1 MNPQNNVEEWIMGF
15 FQEVKSHQ
23 KKKVIR
29 SVLPQCGRCGRT
41 MAVEKTRTGKV
52 RRVCQ
57 NPKIP
62 VSGEG
67 RQEILI
73 VREQPTQINDA
84 SADWLTSVGGH
95 SFLAAAFQKAGLDIQ
110 KDCWTTGAALC
121 YGKGHAAL
129 AVECCRAN
137 LLGTIKELKPKV
149 IVPVGIGATQAVLS
163 HLWREG
169 SGEMLRF
176 CGYQIPAKKWNAWV
190 CPVFDSAYILS
201 LGHRHADKD
210 EHADKNDQNPVTLR
224 GLSGVAFLW
233 LERHIAAIW
242 DKLPNRPFDGNTKD
256 RITLLYNTDEIA
268 DALESIGN
276 SDKGWA
282 AFDYETNCLK
292 PEVTGAK
299 VLCVSVCLG
308 GWNKDICTIA
318 FPMSKEVRQA
328 WIRFLQSP
336 VPKIAH
342 NLKME
347 DRWSRVHF
355 GTEVNN
361 WAVDTMLNAHILD
374 CSKGVTGLKFQ
385 AFAHFGES
393 GYDDVAEPYIKSGNG
408 KLNRLHT
415 LPIEK
420 LLVYCATDSLMTWRL
435 AITQMRELGQEKYW
449 Q

>member
-1 MNPQNNVEEWIMGF
+1 MGF
-15 FQEVKSHQ
+15 FQEIKSHQ

-29 SVLPQCGRCGRT
+29 SVLPQCGRCGRNT
-41 MAVEKTRTGKV
+41 AVEKTRDGRV

-67 RQEILI
+67 RKEILI
-73 VREQPTQINDA
+73 VREQPTQMNDA
-84 SADWLTSVGGH
+84 SADWLTSPNGK
-95 SFLAAAFQKAGLDIQ
+95 SFLATAFKKAVIDMQ

-121 YGKGHAAL
+121 YGKIHASL
-129 AVECCRAN
+129 AIECCRAN
-137 LLGTIKELKPKV
+137 LLDTIKELKPKV
-149 IVPVGIGATQAVLS
+149 IVPVGTAATQAVLS
-163 HLWREG
+163 NLWREG
-169 SGEMLRF
+169 SGEMLKF

-201 LGHRHADKD
+201 LGHRHA
-210 EHADKNDQNPVTLR
+210 ESGDQNPDTLR
-224 GLSGVAFLW
+224 GLCGVAFLW
-233 LERHIAAIW
+233 LERHIAAIQ
-242 DKLPNRPFDGNTKD
+242 DKLPNRPNSDNTKD
-256 RITLLYNTDEIA
+256 RITLLYHTNEIA
-268 DALESIGN
+268 EALERIGN

-292 PEVTGAK
+292 PEVTGAR
-299 VLCVSVCLG
+299 VLCASVCLG
-308 GWNKDICTIA
+308 GWNKDIFTVA
-318 FPMSKEVRQA
+318 FPVSKDIRQS

-355 GTEVNN
+355 GTAVNH

-393 GYDDVAEPYIKSGNG
+393 GYDDVVEPYIKSGGGG
-408 KLNRLHT
+408 KLNRLHE

-435 AITQMRELGQEKYW
+435 AITQMRELGQEQYW
-449 Q
+449 

>member
-1 MNPQNNVEEWIMGF
+1 MGF
-15 FQEVKSHQ
+15 FQESKVHS

-29 SVLPQCGRCGRT
+29 SVLPQCGRCGRST
-41 MAVEKTRTGKV
+41 AVEKDRAGKV

-67 RQEILI
+67 QQEILI
-73 VREQPTQINDA
+73 VREQPTQMNDA
-84 SADWLTSVGGH
+84 SADWLTSVNGQSLLGIALH
-95 SFLAAAFQKAGLDIQ
+95 HAGIDMQ
-110 KDCWTTGAALC
+110 QDCWTTGATIC
-121 YGKGHAAL
+121 YGKGHSS
-129 AVECCRAN
+129 VSIECCRAN
-137 LLGTIKELKPKV
+137 LLGTIKELKPKM
-149 IVPVGIGATQAVLS
+149 IIPVGAGATQAILA

-201 LGHRHADKD
+201 LGNRFAD
-210 EHADKNDQNPVTLR
+210 QSGRRTGVPR
-224 GLSGVAFLW
+224 GLGGVAFLW
-233 LERHIAAIW
+233 MRRHIEAMA
-242 DKLPNRPFDGNTKD
+242 DKLPNRPCDGESKD
-256 RITLLYNTDEIA
+256 RMTLLYDADEIA
-268 DALESIGN
+268 DVLEKIGN
-276 SDKGWA
+276 SQKGWA

-292 PEVTGAK
+292 PEVGGAR
-299 VLCVSVCLG
+299 VLCASVCLG
-308 GWNKDICTIA
+308 GWNKAMLTAA
-318 FPMSKEVRQA
+318 FPMSKAIRQA

-347 DRWSRVHF
+347 DRWSRVYF
-355 GTEVNN
+355 GTAVNH

-393 GYDDVAEPYIKSGNG
+393 GYDDAAKPYMSGSG
-408 KLNRLHT
+408 KLNRLHE

-435 AITQMRELGQEKYW
+435 AVKQMRELGQEKYW
-449 Q
+449 